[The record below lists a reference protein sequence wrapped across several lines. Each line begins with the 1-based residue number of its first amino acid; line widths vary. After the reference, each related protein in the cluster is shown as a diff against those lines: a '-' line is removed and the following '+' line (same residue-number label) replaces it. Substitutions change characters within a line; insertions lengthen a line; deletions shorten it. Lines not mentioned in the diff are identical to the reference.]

1 MPDLRILV
9 SCGTGIAT
17 STLAADKLKRLLKAR
32 GLTITTS
39 SCKAAEVISKVS
51 TFRPHVIVST
61 TQVAVKVPVKVF
73 NGLPLLSGVGV
84 EKLADDIA
92 AYLKTVPA
100 G

>member
-1 MPDLRILV
+1 MPVLRILV

-32 GLTITTS
+32 GIDITTQ
-39 SCKAAEVISKVS
+39 SCKAAEVASKVS
-51 TFRPHVIVST
+51 SYRPHAIVST
-61 TQVAVKVPVKVF
+61 TYVGVKVPIKVF
-73 NGLPLLSGVGV
+73 NGLPLLSGIGA
-84 EKLADDIA
+84 EKLIGELA